1 MGIEVKNIN
10 YSIKD
15 YKILQDINLKIN
27 QGEILTIMGPN
38 GSGKSSLIKILAG
51 DFPANNGSVIYDNK
65 ELNSISLNEQAKI
78 RSVMS
83 QSQEIAYDYTVKEI
97 IEMGWIE
104 NKLITE
110 NNLILKDSLKKIC
123 EECNTTHLLNK
134 KYNILSGG
142 EKRNVNFARALIQ
155 VSNNNHTNK
164 YLILDEPT
172 ANLDIAHKMSMMD
185 ILCKKKTD
193 GFGIIIVLHD
203 LNLAY
208 KYSDKIGLM
217 KHGKLIYYGKTE
229 EVFNNDYLTYIYDTN
244 VIVNKKNKT
253 IKYY

>member
-1 MGIEVKNIN
+1 MGIVVKNIN
-10 YSIKD
+10 YSIND
-15 YKILQDINLKIN
+15 YKILKNISLEIN

-51 DFPANNGSVIYDNK
+51 DFSANSGKVIYNNK
-65 ELNSISLNEQAKI
+65 EINNISLNEQAKM

-83 QSQEIAYDYTVKEI
+83 QSQEIVYDYTVKEI

-104 NKLITE
+104 KKLITE
-110 NNLILKDSLKKIC
+110 NNLTLNNSLSQIC
-123 EECNTTHLLNK
+123 KECNITHLINK

-142 EKRNVNFARALIQ
+142 EKRNVNFARTLIQ
-155 VSNNNHTNK
+155 VSNNNITDK

-172 ANLDIAHKMSMMD
+172 ANLDISHKISMMD
-185 ILCKKKTD
+185 ILCKRKSD
-193 GFGIIIVLHD
+193 GFGIIIVMHD

-208 KYSDKIGLM
+208 KYSNKIGLM

-229 EVFNNDYLTYIYDTN
+229 EVFNNEYLTYIYDTN
-244 VIVNKKNKT
+244 VTVNKKTKT